1 MMATVEMWL
10 ATMESDV
17 DTSLSCAYSQFG
29 IDVPFVGPKEQCEHI
44 QLYMDVDDEFE
55 QLNSITNAK
64 VKHDLLSNS
73 VIFDSLM
80 QVYSAMNQEYIDVA
94 GILTQD
100 ALYFTSASN
109 YKMWLQFKDRTKIDD
124 IMKRRN
130 DIQITSKMARKLTAN
145 LDIID
150 IDITRINSKL
160 KGYLVGKTL
169 FEIKL
174 DFMLNECTIKSLASF
189 FGLTGFFVKSV
200 NCIRIDNMDAIDLEY
215 IDQFIMFVFE
225 DIAWIDQRVLHNTNF
240 ITLKHYHNMAII
252 KTLNARKQEFF
263 EENQMN
269 AEMIIISS
277 YIEDRRTSHHDHY
290 SKQLLFSHKYDA
302 VEPLNL
308 PGIPYCFKLKQS
320 NQKASA
326 NGLMCQLTTNNTRHE
341 WITHLDYAIHMHPN
355 HSISVVPK
363 TDIDSKTQDPGGH
376 LMNDFVFNDDI
387 PTHDEQSDAFSK
399 NFGFGIYLHFWETG
413 FINSV
418 VPKYPTLKQELL
430 ENAHAKFTTES
441 YYDLYEACLRIY
453 KKTNIKAADIGIN
466 NKKLKIP
473 VGSLITVNH
482 LISLKVYTNYSNI
495 QLEFKKHCR
504 RTYKHEPVES
514 VVRRNQEIAHWC
526 RYLKESCTFY
536 GNTMDKDMRVFTG
549 LNVKLMFGSLNQHF
563 ECPLSA
569 TIDSEV
575 ANRFAEGTN
584 G

>member
-1 MMATVEMWL
+1 
-10 ATMESDV
+10 
-17 DTSLSCAYSQFG
+17 
-29 IDVPFVGPKEQCEHI
+29 
-44 QLYMDVDDEFE
+44 
-55 QLNSITNAK
+55 
-64 VKHDLLSNS
+64 
-73 VIFDSLM
+73 
-80 QVYSAMNQEYIDVA
+80 
-94 GILTQD
+94 
-100 ALYFTSASN
+100 
-109 YKMWLQFKDRTKIDD
+109 
-124 IMKRRN
+124 
-130 DIQITSKMARKLTAN
+130 
-145 LDIID
+145 
-150 IDITRINSKL
+150 
-160 KGYLVGKTL
+160 
-169 FEIKL
+169 
-174 DFMLNECTIKSLASF
+174 
-189 FGLTGFFVKSV
+189 
-200 NCIRIDNMDAIDLEY
+200 
-215 IDQFIMFVFE
+215 
-225 DIAWIDQRVLHNTNF
+225 
-240 ITLKHYHNMAII
+240 MAII

-326 NGLMCQLTTNNTRHE
+326 NGLMCQLKTNNTRHE

-584 G
+584 GIILVLKAANPKTMYFNVSWLSSFPEEHERLFMGSSLKIVDILVNRRSSNHYISAIYMFEQIINGYFIEGGHKSRDRLLTLMNEITNSTCISYYI